1 MQIGRLVRLLATALV
16 LGAPVAAAFTPAV
29 TTDAAPRGRIRPGEV
44 LVLTRPGAE
53 PSSVARRAGASLVGT
68 PTPRLHRLR
77 VAPGREAAEAALL
90 QRDPDVIAAAPSYVR
105 SVQDVTPNDPMY
117 PQQWWLPKIDAPA
130 AWATTTGSPSV
141 KVAVLDSGVELSHPD
156 LVANIADG
164 TNTLGA
170 DPQQVADD
178 GCTNTTTVQDD
189 FGHGTHVSGI
199 VAAVGNNGVGVAGV
213 AWNVKIQP
221 VKVLDC
227 TGNGSDAQIIAG
239 IDWAIA
245 NGAQVINMSLGGP
258 GDSPVLDAAVQ
269 RAWTAGLVVVAAAG
283 NGATNVPYY
292 PAASPGAIAVSA
304 TDPNDQLAP
313 FSNYGSDIALSAP
326 GTSILSTW
334 RAPTYYQVES
344 GTSMASP
351 IVAGSA
357 ALLLSAHPEY
367 DNGRLL
373 GILFASASK
382 PTACPGPTTCAYDAT
397 GRNQYFG
404 HGRVDLARALQFT
417 NASYLPR
424 IPLASAAGF

>member
-1 MQIGRLVRLLATALV
+1 MHIGRLVLSLATAL
-16 LGAPVAAAFTPAV
+16 LMGFWAAAATSPAPTFGAPP
-29 TTDAAPRGRIRPGEV
+29 PGRIRSGEV

-53 PSSVARRAGASLVGT
+53 ARSVARRAGASLVGT
-68 PTPRLHRLR
+68 PASRTHRLR
-77 VAPGREAAEAALL
+77 VQPGREAAAAALL
-90 QRDPDVIAAAPSYVR
+90 QRDPDVLAAAPSYVR
-105 SVQDVTPNDPMY
+105 SVQEVTPNDPMY

-130 AWATTTGSPSV
+130 AWSTTTGSPSV
-141 KVAVLDSGVELSHPD
+141 KVAVLDSGVELTHPD
-156 LVANIADG
+156 LSPNIADG
-164 TNTLGA
+164 TNTLGE
-170 DPQQVADD
+170 DPQQVAED
-178 GCTNTTTVQDD
+178 GCANTTTVQDD

-199 VAAVGNNGVGVAGV
+199 VAAVGNNAVGVAGV
-213 AWNVKIQP
+213 AWNVRILP

-269 RAWTAGLVVVAAAG
+269 RAWNAGLVVVAAAG

-313 FSNYGSDIALSAP
+313 FSNYGSDVALSAP
-326 GTSILSTW
+326 GTSVLSTW
-334 RAPTYYQVES
+334 TESSYRFES

-351 IVAGSA
+351 MVAGSA

-367 DNGRLL
+367 DNGRVL
-373 GILFASASK
+373 GVLFASASK
-382 PTACPGPTTCAYDAT
+382 PTICPGATSCAYDAT
-397 GRNQYFG
+397 GRNDYFG
-404 HGRVDLARALQFT
+404 HGRVDLARALRFT

-424 IPLASAAGF
+424 TPLDSAGGF